1 MADNKWEKRYKGKN
15 LDMFGNPIHKPTKK
29 YKEGWDR
36 IFGKKKMKKETKHY
50 ITHGYEGVEILV
62 PVTEEKTESKKSQ
75 DNQVRTSKYRI
86 NFDDFC
92 KGEDEET
99 EKFFDDIANNT
110 PNSGQFKDKK

>member
-1 MADNKWEKRYKGKN
+1 MKLKSGIPNYYKK
-15 LDMFGNPIHKPTKK
+15 LWK
-29 YKEGWDR
+29 
-36 IFGKKKMKKETKHY
+36 
-50 ITHGYEGVEILV
+50 
-62 PVTEEKTESKKSQ
+62 Q
-75 DNQVRTSKYRI
+75 DNQVRTSNYQI